1 MVKTNAMKKIFA
13 FSYVILASISFLF
26 SQEYKDIIIK
36 NNNDSIKCY
45 ISLVNDYCIYFNYFD
60 NNNNQEIEGACI
72 IKDAVKQ
79 IYSDRKIDSI
89 WYKKTT
95 PIIVE
100 KERLFTK
107 DSLSELYNKVDLL
120 SSEISKYASTNTA
133 AGKHLKKSAIYSYVG
148 ISCLALGAGIVAAGT
163 LYSMDQTWVD
173 VTPYLIAGSAL
184 SGISAAIIY
193 IAVPIQ
199 IHKAGNRL
207 KGE

>member
-1 MVKTNAMKKIFA
+1 MKKIFS
-13 FSYVILASISFLF
+13 FSCVILASISFLF

-45 ISLVNDYCIYFNYFD
+45 VSLVNEYYVFFNYFD
-60 NNNNQEIEGACI
+60 HDKNEHIQGAYL

-79 IYSDRKIDSI
+79 IYSDRKIDSMG
-89 WYKKTT
+89 YKKTT
-95 PIIVE
+95 PIIVVE
-100 KERLFTK
+100 KVQVFTK

-120 SSEISKYASTNTA
+120 SSEISKYASVNTA

-163 LYSMDQTWVD
+163 LYSMNQTWVD